1 VARERLQRF
10 LAECGFGS
18 RRKMEE
24 LIAEGKVRVNG
35 EVVTVQGVT
44 VDPLRDRV
52 EVSRKLVRPLP
63 KGLLLFH
70 KPRGVV
76 TTMSDPEG
84 RPSVADYLTKKYRS
98 YYPVGRLDWDS
109 SGLVVCTNDGDIA
122 DRLMHPRYGFPRT
135 YHARVEGLV
144 TQETLAKLAR
154 GVRLADGPARGK
166 AEILS
171 SDEKTT
177 WVEVVVAEGRNR
189 LVRRLFERVGHPV
202 MKLKRIAHGPFK
214 VGKIQPGDIRPFT
227 ESEYQIAREK
237 ILARPERTREEAAA
251 EAEQRAKKAALRRGQ
266 ALRSGPGRRKAVT
279 KRRSSRTRWRE

>member
-1 VARERLQRF
+1 
-10 LAECGFGS
+10 
-18 RRKMEE
+18 MEE
-24 LIAEGKVRVNG
+24 LIAEGKVRING
-35 EVVTVQGVT
+35 ETVSTPGAT
-44 VDPLRDRV
+44 VDPVRDRV
-52 EVSRKLVRPLP
+52 EVNRKPVRPLA

-84 RPSVADYLTKKYRS
+84 RPSVGDYLTKKYRS
-98 YYPVGRLDWDS
+98 FYPVGRLDWDS

-144 TQETLAKLAR
+144 SQETISKLGR

-171 SDEKTT
+171 SDDKTT
-177 WVEVVVAEGRNR
+177 WVEVVVMEGRNR

-214 VGKIQPGDIRPFT
+214 IGKLQTGDIRPLT
-227 ESEYQIAREK
+227 ESEYQLIREK
-237 ILARPERTREEAAA
+237 ILSREERTREEAATEKA
-251 EAEQRAKKAALRRGQ
+251 DRAKKEALRKSR
-266 ALRSGPGRRKAVT
+266 ALRAGPVRRKT
-279 KRRSSRTRWRE
+279 GGKRKSTRTRRRE